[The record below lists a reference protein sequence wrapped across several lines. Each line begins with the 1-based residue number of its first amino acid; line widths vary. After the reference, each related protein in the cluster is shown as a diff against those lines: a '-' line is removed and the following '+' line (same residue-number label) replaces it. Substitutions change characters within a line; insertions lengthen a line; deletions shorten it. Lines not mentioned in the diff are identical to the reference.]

1 MAQMRSRVLAALRE
15 LHRTRRVVFEGD
27 QHALQ
32 VTKQQI
38 RDEFRKNVTETNQSK
53 IEEAIT
59 LATDVAKLLRT
70 TVVQIKQKN
79 PGSDTFELRVTKDT
93 VLPENTLF
101 DITAEIPEK
110 PRTKKCS
117 DSVEVSGVNTSKRT

>member
-1 MAQMRSRVLAALRE
+1 MTLYRSKVLAALKE
-15 LHRTRRVVFEGD
+15 LHRTRRIVFEGD

-38 RDEFRKNVTETNQSK
+38 RDEFRKNAKETNQSK

-70 TVVQIKQKN
+70 TVVQIKQKEL
-79 PGSDTFELRVTKDT
+79 GSDTFELRITKDT
-93 VLPENTLF
+93 VLPENTMF
-101 DITAEIPEK
+101 DPLIELPEH
-110 PRTKKCS
+110 PRKRKCS
-117 DSVEVSGVNTSKRT
+117 DSPSVPSADTTQHR

>member
-1 MAQMRSRVLAALRE
+1 MSSCRSRVLAALKE

-27 QHALQ
+27 DHALQ

-38 RDEFRKNVTETNQSK
+38 RDEFRKNARETNQSK

-70 TVVQIKQKN
+70 TVVQLKQKE
-79 PGSDTFELRVTKDT
+79 PGSDTFEMRVTKDT
-93 VLPENTLF
+93 VLPENTMF
-101 DITAEIPEK
+101 DPRVELPEQ
-110 PRTKKCS
+110 PRRKKCA
-117 DSVEVSGVNTSKRT
+117 DSPTMPSANTSNHS